1 MKRPRPSSF
10 AMKQVMAVTG
20 FIFVAF
26 VFIHMIGNLKVFQG
40 PEAFN
45 GYATWLR
52 EVGYPLVPKQGVL
65 WALRVV
71 LAGSLLAHMWA
82 ALVLWA
88 RGRKAR
94 GSHRRRGFKTSSA
107 YGALLMLPTGLIT
120 FVFIVVHLL
129 DLTIGAL
136 LQTTDF
142 RHAAPDGTAFAY
154 ENLVASFS
162 RPWMA
167 AFYIVVMV
175 LLAIHIEHGWR
186 TMLQD
191 IGATG
196 RRFRKFWTSV
206 GGIIALVIVIANGAI
221 PALVLAGVIA

>member
-1 MKRPRPSSF
+1 MKRPHPSSF

-196 RRFRKFWTSV
+196 RRFRKFWTIV